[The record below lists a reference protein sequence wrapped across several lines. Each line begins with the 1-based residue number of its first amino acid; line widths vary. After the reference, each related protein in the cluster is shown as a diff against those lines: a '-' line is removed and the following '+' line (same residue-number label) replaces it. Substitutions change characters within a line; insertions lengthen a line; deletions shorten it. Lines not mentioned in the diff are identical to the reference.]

1 MEKEIDL
8 KESFDFYDQTY
19 LKTYNLNKSIRYQLN
34 LLDSLDMFT
43 RKHSENV
50 ATVTCNLCK
59 KLHCTKGF
67 TEYCVTC
74 AYIHDIGKMFIS
86 QNILQKNGKLTDEE
100 FEIMKTHTTLGYQL
114 CLKDKALRPYY
125 AGPYYHHEALDGT
138 GYPQG
143 LLKKDIPY
151 EAQIIRVADEFDAIV
166 SKRQYKSHI
175 GISDTLKILIENSK
189 PNEPIKS
196 SAVLVEMAN
205 NAKLGKNNP
214 AIVKVLIK
222 VVIDDIY
229 YEISCAQD
237 YVDYLDENIKRLEK
251 VQKYYNKMMK
261 STTEDKRNY
270 YLEYMKI
277 YLENGETVGNFFTVY
292 ENYKSAYKLRKDKID
307 TLYNEI
313 KVIKKLK
320 L

>member
-151 EAQIIRVADEFDAIV
+151 EGQIIRVADEYDAIV

-175 GISDTLKILIENSK
+175 GISDTLKILIEN
-189 PNEPIKS
+189 
-196 SAVLVEMAN
+196 AN
-205 NAKLGKNNP
+205 NGKNNP
-214 AIVKVLIK
+214 LIVRKLLK
-222 VVIDDIY
+222 VVIDDIE
-229 YEISCAQD
+229 YEIYCTQS
-237 YVDYLDENIKRLEK
+237 YLEELKSELKRLE
-251 VQKYYNKMMK
+251 QISKYKEKMGNSK
-261 STTEDKRNY
+261 KEKDKNY
-270 YLEYMKI
+270 YLEGIK
-277 YLENGETVGNFFTVY
+277 LLLKSNETS
-292 ENYKSAYKLRKDKID
+292 ENYISIYNEYKKAYETRKAIID
-307 TLYNEI
+307 NLYNEI
-313 KVIKKLK
+313 KIIKKLK
-320 L
+320 V

>member
-86 QNILQKNGKLTDEE
+86 QNILQKKGKLTDEE

-143 LLKKDIPY
+143 LLKNDIPY

-175 GISDTLKILIENSK
+175 DISDALKIIIENTLPSTNAPASK
-189 PNEPIKS
+189 YSKE
-196 SAVLVEMAN
+196 
-205 NAKLGKNNP
+205 GK
-214 AIVKVLIK
+214 
-222 VVIDDIY
+222 
-229 YEISCAQD
+229 
-237 YVDYLDENIKRLEK
+237 
-251 VQKYYNKMMK
+251 
-261 STTEDKRNY
+261 
-270 YLEYMKI
+270 
-277 YLENGETVGNFFTVY
+277 
-292 ENYKSAYKLRKDKID
+292 
-307 TLYNEI
+307 
-313 KVIKKLK
+313 
-320 L
+320 

>member
-1 MEKEIDL
+1 MENNKEIIL
-8 KESFDFYDQTY
+8 NEKFDFYDQTY
-19 LKTYNLNKSIRYQLN
+19 LKTYNLNKSIQYQLN
-34 LLDSLDMFT
+34 ILDSLDLFT

-74 AYIHDIGKMFIS
+74 AYIHDIGKMFIPS
-86 QNILQKNGKLTDEE
+86 EILQKPSVLTDKE

-143 LLKKDIPY
+143 LTKKDIPY

-175 GISDTLKILIENSK
+175 NISDALKIIISNTQPS
-189 PNEPIKS
+189 PNAPIGTGYTT
-196 SAVLVEMAN
+196 A
-205 NAKLGKNNP
+205 GKNNKLV
-214 AIVKVLIK
+214 VKKLIK
-222 VVIDDIY
+222 VVIDDTE
-229 YEISCAQD
+229 YEIACTMN
-237 YVDYLDENIKRLEK
+237 YVKYLKQEIDRHKKISDLI
-251 VQKYYNKMMK
+251 NKMNSSK
-261 STTEDKRNY
+261 KQIDIDFYKEYIPCLFKNNENFENFNKIHQEYLTAYDLKQQTVKDLFAEIDK
-270 YLEYMKI
+270 
-277 YLENGETVGNFFTVY
+277 
-292 ENYKSAYKLRKDKID
+292 
-307 TLYNEI
+307 
-313 KVIKKLK
+313 IKKLK
-320 L
+320 V